1 MNRIQYRRAVIE
13 LLYLK
18 SMEGDHMEGLF
29 DETVIQVVDECFLH
43 IEEIDQIISDNLMN
57 WTIDRLNYV
66 DKAIIRYAIYEML
79 YTDTPTEI
87 VINEAIN
94 LTKELTNL
102 DDDQAKGFN
111 NRLLDN
117 VAFKLKK
124 K

>member
-1 MNRIQYRRAVIE
+1 MNRIQFRRAVIE

-18 SMEGDHMEGLF
+18 SMEGDHREGQF
-29 DETVIQVVDECFLH
+29 DEEVIQVVDDCFLH
-43 IEEIDQIISDNLMN
+43 LEEIDQIISDNLMN

-66 DKAIIRYAIYEML
+66 DKAIIRYAVYEMI

-87 VINEAIN
+87 IINEAIN

-117 VAFKLKK
+117 ISLKLKK